1 MRFGCSR
8 CCLMAVLFT
17 VAAVLPARAQSGAAF
32 LAFEQNC
39 AAVGGYS
46 NHDPNNPVCTPG
58 DGPVSDPAGGYSADQ
73 QAMLNLAGQFG
84 SALGSAIRES
94 FQRAARQRQMNEI
107 QEAYEREQARQRA
120 AQEYELQRQRNEQL
134 LAGMHG
140 TIRTPELGQRQVGS
154 EELHLRSSDEMF
166 NMPNASGIVTQDVP
180 SAQVDLAELQ
190 RINVSYFLAM
200 DDANDADADVRH
212 YLTNVEAS
220 EGFVREAQ
228 AYVDQAQ
235 LALSGIPPGSPGRAD
250 AEARLAESQ
259 SLLANMLEGKAE
271 QEANLREAQADA
283 AFRRRV
289 FNDVQ
294 QQRYRLVR
302 NPSDQPGR

>member
-1 MRFGCSR
+1 MRFR
-8 CCLMAVLFT
+8 ATAYCLVAVLFT
-17 VAAVLPARAQSGAAF
+17 VGVALPARAQSGAAF

-58 DGPVSDPAGGYSADQ
+58 DGPAGDPAGGYSADQ

-84 SALGSAIRES
+84 SALGAAIRES

-107 QEAYEREQARQRA
+107 QEAYEREQARQQA
-120 AQEYELQRQRNEQL
+120 AQEFETQRQRNEQL

-140 TIRTPELGQRQVGS
+140 TIRTPELGHRQTGS
-154 EELHLRSSDEMF
+154 EELHLRTTDEMF
-166 NMPNASGIVTQDVP
+166 NMPNATGTVTQSLP

-190 RINVSYFLAM
+190 RINDSYFLAM
-200 DDANDADADVRH
+200 DDANEADADVRH
-212 YLTNVEAS
+212 YQTNVEAS
-220 EGFVREAQ
+220 EGLVREAQ

-235 LALSGIPPGSPGRAD
+235 LALSATPPGSPERAD
-250 AEARLAESQ
+250 TEARLDESQ
-259 SLLANMLEGKAE
+259 SLLASMLEGKAE

-302 NPSDQPGR
+302 NPSDQRN